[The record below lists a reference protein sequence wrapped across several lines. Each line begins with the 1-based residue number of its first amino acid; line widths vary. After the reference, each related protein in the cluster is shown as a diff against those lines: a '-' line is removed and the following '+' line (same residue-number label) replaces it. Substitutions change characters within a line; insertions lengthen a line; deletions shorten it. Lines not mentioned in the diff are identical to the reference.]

1 MEYTITVLEGQ
12 HGHGPKELQW
22 DIVSCFLEKQ
32 CAKILSS
39 AVNPYLQKLTVL
51 DVDKERFHEY
61 CH

>member
-1 MEYTITVLEGQ
+1 MDMDQNNYNGT
-12 HGHGPKELQW
+12 LQL
-22 DIVSCFLEKQ
+22 SCFLEKQ

-39 AVNPYLQKLTVL
+39 TVNPYLQKLTVL